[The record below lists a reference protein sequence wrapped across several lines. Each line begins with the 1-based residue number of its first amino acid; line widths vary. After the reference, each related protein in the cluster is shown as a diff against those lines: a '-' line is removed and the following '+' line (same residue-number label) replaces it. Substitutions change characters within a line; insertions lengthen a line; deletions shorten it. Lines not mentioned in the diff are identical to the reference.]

1 MNTFRLH
8 ISIYSCHAI
17 QWTIRKLGVFSFL
30 SLLVVIGACWWV
42 TEKAHG
48 VAPGSAA
55 NRFAHQIRLNES
67 RSRVRRTTGAAT
79 LSSPS
84 PVEEPVENSLPL
96 IKETVEDPLPLIED
110 PVEELIAELRPPVL
124 LPAELTTDIITV
136 NSIDVTIIALPSST
150 NHDVALVPTADGSER
165 ADEVEH
171 ANGGE
176 NANEVGSLTISRQPV
191 ELVSADGATE
201 GGGWCSNTTSN
212 NADLTAQSAEQVA
225 GIDGS
230 SGMVP
235 DNNIANDNGQGGTSL
250 SGKVN
255 GSNSNAT
262 QIEEQT
268 SSFIDTAK
276 AIRTIGSSAASSST
290 MLSATNRAGMSG
302 GKLGSAPFTASSV
315 YDSDSDESSD
325 SETDSLL
332 DSGYGSDTESS
343 KSSADSGSGID
354 WLGPL
359 VAALSGLTISEQGQL
374 NSNRQPDSA
383 ALLPL
388 PVNPSSSSNGVVA
401 SPIPP
406 VQPGEP
412 ATTAGSPAT
421 QSIALPATS
430 SEMEDAESSGE
441 PGSATDGAAQRQA
454 ARRKR
459 NRKGRRAKRN
469 KAKRRNRETAAPVV
483 SGLGDDGGLYELVDE
498 SGVSIGASASAS
510 IPVDSLG
517 ADGDMQ
523 VANNPSTNA
532 PLPDTGNGDDTQSSD
547 GNISSDILSQPVTSD
562 GSECKEHVD
571 DGGERTDGS
580 EYREQADGSNV
591 TEYTADNDE
600 ELANCPGRSDE
611 KELPHQH
618 EGAAPAVDQQQASQY
633 VGSDNSSGSQDP
645 HTHPRQYPIKLAHE
659 SEQSLILA
667 QPLPP
672 AAQPE
677 EEALSAD
684 GTGSPATHDP
694 AVPGKVRS
702 RRRGCRGGRS
712 RPKRPPAS
720 AEEDPTQEPIDDLHH
735 EPPVVGCASIT
746 KEKGGI
752 SIVGAAAREAAFAA
766 SRSAPSKE
774 PAASADVAT
783 RVSSISSIRQS
794 SVSRA
799 TTIDDVL
806 RLCSELSFKQREI
819 FLTKASRAD
828 KASQSTLDE

>member
-1 MNTFRLH
+1 MSTFRLH
-8 ISIYSCHAI
+8 ICIYSCHAI

-42 TEKAHG
+42 TEKACG

-55 NRFAHQIRLNES
+55 NRSAHQIRLNES
-67 RSRVRRTTGAAT
+67 PSRVRRTTGAAT
-79 LSSPS
+79 LSSLL

-96 IKETVEDPLPLIED
+96 INEMVEDPLPLIEG

-150 NHDVALVPTADGSER
+150 NHNAALVPIADGSER

-171 ANGGE
+171 ANSGE
-176 NANEVGSLTISRQPV
+176 NANEVGSPTISRQPV
-191 ELVSADGATE
+191 EPVSADGATE
-201 GGGWCSNTTSN
+201 GGGWCSSTTSN

-250 SGKVN
+250 SGKID
-255 GSNSNAT
+255 GSDSNAA

-268 SSFIDTAK
+268 SSFIDTAE
-276 AIRTIGSSAASSST
+276 ATRTIGGSAASSST

-354 WLGPL
+354 WLRPL
-359 VAALSGLTISEQGQL
+359 AAALSGLTISEQGQL
-374 NSNRQPDSA
+374 NSNRQPDNA
-383 ALLPL
+383 DLLPL

-510 IPVDSLG
+510 IPVDSSG

-532 PLPDTGNGDDTQSSD
+532 PLPDTGSGDDTQSSD
-547 GNISSDILSQPVTSD
+547 GNISSDILSQPGTSD
-562 GSECKEHVD
+562 GSGNSAGTSSSSVAQLEEQVSSAGNTSKPTELVDGNECKEHVD
-571 DGGERTDGS
+571 DSAEHTDGS
-580 EYREQADGSNV
+580 EDRA
-591 TEYTADNDE
+591 
-600 ELANCPGRSDE
+600 GRW
-611 KELPHQH
+611 
-618 EGAAPAVDQQQASQY
+618 QQCHR
-633 VGSDNSSGSQDP
+633 VRC
-645 HTHPRQYPIKLAHE
+645 RQ
-659 SEQSLILA
+659 
-667 QPLPP
+667 
-672 AAQPE
+672 
-677 EEALSAD
+677 
-684 GTGSPATHDP
+684 
-694 AVPGKVRS
+694 
-702 RRRGCRGGRS
+702 RRG
-712 RPKRPPAS
+712 
-720 AEEDPTQEPIDDLHH
+720 
-735 EPPVVGCASIT
+735 
-746 KEKGGI
+746 
-752 SIVGAAAREAAFAA
+752 GA
-766 SRSAPSKE
+766 
-774 PAASADVAT
+774 
-783 RVSSISSIRQS
+783 IRRQQWQS
-794 SVSRA
+794 GH
-799 TTIDDVL
+799 T
-806 RLCSELSFKQREI
+806 
-819 FLTKASRAD
+819 
-828 KASQSTLDE
+828 